1 MKLPIRILIAM
12 LCAAIILSMP
22 FTLSSPRILDN
33 EKARLMQEMYAL
45 GEQKGIE
52 PRRLRFKING
62 IEE

>member
-33 EKARLMQEMYAL
+33 EKARLMQEMKFDQL
-45 GEQKGIE
+45 
-52 PRRLRFKING
+52 
-62 IEE
+62 IEEVNKVQKQENL